1 MNKICAIARLLAVVL
16 SVASAF
22 VFVPKLAAVLL
33 VLGGISAIN
42 GNTEQNA
49 RTFLIT
55 IVLLLAPNALPDLP
69 VLGPPLKIIF
79 VFLGTAAIGA
89 SIVAIAITFAVRIK
103 HDWMK

>member
-16 SVASAF
+16 SLGSAF
-22 VFVPKLAAVLL
+22 VYIPNLAAVLL

-42 GNTEQNA
+42 GNSEQNS

-55 IVLLLAPNALPDLP
+55 IVLLLAPNALGDLP
-69 VLGPPLKIIF
+69 MVGTPLKTMF

-89 SIVAIAITFAVRIK
+89 SIVAIAITFGVRIK
-103 HDWMK
+103 HDWVK